1 MSLMTQAMVVD
12 KYGLRLTIDQIAKA
26 LQIGKST
33 IYNQVSAKTFPIPT
47 YVDGGKRYARYQDVA
62 EYLDGYPERG
72 A

>member
-12 KYGLRLTIDQIAKA
+12 KYGLRLTIDQIAEA
-26 LQIGKST
+26 LKIGKST

-47 YVDGGKRYARYQDVA
+47 YVDGGKRYARYQEVA
-62 EYLDGYPERG
+62 EYLDGCLGRG